1 MAVDIEVFGQLLP
14 GKPRRQA
21 MKIQK
26 PETARELAMTI
37 GLNPDDIG
45 LITING
51 MQSSLDD
58 LVQSDSRLCFF
69 PYITG
74 G

>member
-21 MKIQK
+21 MEIQK
-26 PETARELAMTI
+26 PETAREIAMTI
-37 GLNPDDIG
+37 GLSPDDIG
-45 LITING
+45 LVTING
-51 MQSSLDD
+51 VQSSLDD
-58 LVQSDSRLCFF
+58 PVQSDSRLCFF

>member
-1 MAVDIEVFGQLLP
+1 ME
-14 GKPRRQA
+14 
-21 MKIQK
+21 IQK
-26 PETARELAMTI
+26 PETAREIAMMI
-37 GLNPDDIG
+37 GLSPDDIG

-51 MQSSLDD
+51 VQSGLDD
-58 LVQSDSRLCFF
+58 AVQGDSRLCFF

>member
-1 MAVDIEVFGQLLP
+1 VTVDIEIFGQLLP
-14 GKPRRQA
+14 GQPRRQTKELEA
-21 MKIQK
+21 
-26 PETARELAMTI
+26 PETARKLAEAI
-37 GLNPDDIG
+37 GLDPEEIG

-51 MQSSLDD
+51 AQSRLED
-58 LVQSDSRLCFF
+58 LVQSDARLCFF

>member
-1 MAVDIEVFGQLLP
+1 MSVDIEIFGQLLP
-14 GKPRRQA
+14 GQPRRQS
-21 MKIQK
+21 MEIQK

-51 MQSSLDD
+51 VQSSLDD
-58 LVQSDSRLCFF
+58 PVQSDSRLCFF